1 VNIVSKKMSGN
12 GSSGSDEEEPKEDS
26 STRTSAVYTESD
38 FLQDVLAGEMSLS
51 PSKLMALDDGIVLKY
66 SLLIASLI
74 GHLGSLVGPSVN
86 ISSSPDGTPSIR
98 RDSAIANPH
107 FLGLLRAFS
116 IKCMSSRPLK
126 LRFAL
131 LLDVAKLDVLEK
143 FFNPIVHYDN
153 NCYDATPDVDVPTD
167 DMHFA
172 SDYKQDAPDNVEPT
186 EKYKQMS
193 IASVRAEDLLQSD
206 KLLREYAHRRFFHPR
221 SGIALKAK
229 RRGLNSYSNAFSE
242 YNAVLYLMQDLKVS
256 EKAIASA
263 VGTRMAE
270 AGIIKRVSKSFGSS
284 TKSAFGF
291 GREVYVRSATA
302 PPTVSFRAL
311 DIKDGDGATDEEK
324 QSGPAIDIMF
334 GMDVVD
340 MQSLAFW
347 KTNLFAKTLEEGS
360 NFGTF
365 AVVHPMAIA
374 DTEAEIENPSN
385 KELASSR
392 SHGGC
397 VIHRVDVKKVFS
409 SMAKPGIISLLSYP
423 TGAVLLPEDQA
434 EVVEVAPRMIAKAG
448 DNLMQDLSV
457 SIAFRIMN
465 NVWQS
470 DGDRFGGSDQAPF
483 SFAYD
488 VLPTGPR
495 AGLLE
500 VVSGLSPLND
510 YDWAAWTSKYAD
522 NKDAL
527 DSMVRSAAGCS
538 VAQYILGCGDRHF
551 DNIQIKDGEVLLHID
566 FGMILG
572 ENPAFKTPRFSIS
585 GAQEKAFKETNIW
598 EPFVELCGQ
607 AFLSLRSRSAELM
620 RLVALVLHHAGRPR
634 TKILKYLASKQS
646 LNIDEVDEEK
656 AAKFVCDQ
664 VRSSST
670 NWELILRKFTH
681 DRVDPLFFKAV
692 EAAPAGLVAAVEKL
706 YDKP

>member
-1 VNIVSKKMSGN
+1 MG
-12 GSSGSDEEEPKEDS
+12 DS
-26 STRTSAVYTESD
+26 SVATVYTESD

-51 PSKLMALDDGIVLKY
+51 PSKLLALDDAIVLKY

-74 GHLGSLVGPSVN
+74 GHLGGLVGPSVN
-86 ISSSPDGTPSIR
+86 IASSPDDTPAIR

-107 FLGLLRAFS
+107 FLSLLRAFS

-143 FFNPIVHYDN
+143 FLNPIVLYDN
-153 NCYDATPDVDVPTD
+153 SCYDSIPDVDVPTD
-167 DMHFA
+167 GMHFA
-172 SDYKQDAPDNVEPT
+172 SDYKQDASDNMEPT
-186 EKYKQMS
+186 EKFKQLS

-206 KLLREYAHRRFFHPR
+206 KLLKEYAHRRFFHPR
-221 SGIALKAK
+221 SGIALKTK
-229 RRGLNSYSNAFSE
+229 RRGLNTYSNAFSE
-242 YNAVLYLMQDLKVS
+242 YNAVLCLMQDLKVS

-263 VGTRMAE
+263 VGTRMVE
-270 AGIIKRVSKSFGSS
+270 TGIIRRVSKSFGSS
-284 TKSAFGF
+284 ARSAFGF
-291 GREVYVRSATA
+291 GKEVYVRSASA
-302 PPTVSFRAL
+302 PPAVSFRAL
-311 DIKDGDGATDEEK
+311 DIKNGDDGDGGADGGK
-324 QSGPAIDIMF
+324 QSGSAIDIMF
-334 GMDVVD
+334 GMDIVD

-347 KTNLFAKTLEEGS
+347 KTNLFAKTLEEGK

-365 AVVHPMAIA
+365 AVVHPMAIMGVEA
-374 DTEAEIENPSN
+374 DKKDPSN
-385 KELASSR
+385 KEVAGGH
-392 SHGGC
+392 SHGGR

-409 SMAKPGIISLLSYP
+409 SMAKPGIISLSSYP

-434 EVVEVAPRMIAKAG
+434 EVVEVAPRMIAKVG
-448 DNLMQDLSV
+448 DNLLQDLSV

-465 NVWQS
+465 HVWQS
-470 DGDRFGGSDQAPF
+470 DGERFGGSDKAPF

-500 VVSGLSPLND
+500 VVSGLSSLND

-527 DSMVRSAAGCS
+527 DNMVRSAAGCS

-551 DNIQIKDGEVLLHID
+551 DNIQIKDGEQLLHID

-585 GAQEKAFKETNIW
+585 GAQENAFKATNIW
-598 EPFVELCGQ
+598 EPFVELCRQ

-646 LNIDEVDEEK
+646 LNINEGDEEK

-681 DRVDPLFFKAV
+681 DKVDPLFFKAV

-706 YDKP
+706 YMYDKP

>member
-1 VNIVSKKMSGN
+1 MSG
-12 GSSGSDEEEPKEDS
+12 GSDDEDPKMEDS
-26 STRTSAVYTESD
+26 SIATAYTESD

-51 PSKLMALDDGIVLKY
+51 PSKLLVLDDAIVLKY
-66 SLLIASLI
+66 SLLIASLVA
-74 GHLGSLVGPSVN
+74 HLGTLVGPSVN
-86 ISSSPDGTPSIR
+86 IASSSGDTPTIF

-107 FLGLLRAFS
+107 FLSLLRAFS

-153 NCYDATPDVDVPTD
+153 SCYDSIPDVDAPTD
-167 DMHFA
+167 DMHFT
-172 SDYKQDAPDNVEPT
+172 SDYKQDVEPT
-186 EKYKQMS
+186 EKFKQLS

-206 KLLREYAHRRFFHPR
+206 KLLKEYAHRRFFHPR
-221 SGIALKAK
+221 SGIALKTK
-229 RRGLNSYSNAFSE
+229 RRGLSTYSNAFSE
-242 YNAVLYLMQDLKVS
+242 YNAVLFLMQDLKVS

-263 VGTRMAE
+263 VGTRMVE
-270 AGIIKRVSKSFGSS
+270 TGIIRRVSKSFGSS
-284 TKSAFGF
+284 TRSAFGF
-291 GREVYVRSATA
+291 GREVYVRSASA
-302 PPTVSFRAL
+302 PSAVSFRAL
-311 DIKDGDGATDEEK
+311 DIKNGDDSDGVADEGK

-334 GMDVVD
+334 GMDIVD

-347 KTNLFAKTLEEGS
+347 KTNLFAKTLEEGK

-365 AVVHPMAIA
+365 AVVHPMAIMGAEA
-374 DTEAEIENPSN
+374 DNEDTSN
-385 KELASSR
+385 KEMTSGHSY
-392 SHGGC
+392 GGC

-409 SMAKPGIISLLSYP
+409 SMAKPGIISLSSYP

-434 EVVEVAPRMIAKAG
+434 EVVEVAPRMIAKVG
-448 DNLMQDLSV
+448 DNLLQDLSV

-465 NVWQS
+465 HVWQS
-470 DGDRFGGSDQAPF
+470 DGERFGGSDKAPF

-500 VVSGLSPLND
+500 VVSGLSSLND
-510 YDWAAWTSKYAD
+510 YDWAAWTSKYAG

-527 DSMVRSAAGCS
+527 DNMVRSAAGCS

-551 DNIQIKDGEVLLHID
+551 DNIQIKDGEMLLHID

-585 GAQEKAFKETNIW
+585 GAQEKAFKATNIW
-598 EPFVELCGQ
+598 EPFVELCRQ

-634 TKILKYLASKQS
+634 TKILKYLASKHS
-646 LNIDEVDEEK
+646 LNIDEADEEK

-681 DRVDPLFFKAV
+681 DKVDPLFFKAV

>member
-1 VNIVSKKMSGN
+1 MSERG
-12 GSSGSDEEEPKEDS
+12 GSSGGGSDDEDPKMEDS
-26 STRTSAVYTESD
+26 ATATVYTESD

-51 PSKLMALDDGIVLKY
+51 PSKLLALDDAIVLKY

-74 GHLGSLVGPSVN
+74 GHLGALVGSSVN
-86 ISSSPDGTPSIR
+86 NIASSPDGTPTVR

-107 FLGLLRAFS
+107 FLSLLRAFS

-153 NCYDATPDVDVPTD
+153 SCYDSTPDVDVPTG

-172 SDYKQDAPDNVEPT
+172 SDYKQDASENVEPT
-186 EKYKQMS
+186 ERFKQLS

-206 KLLREYAHRRFFHPR
+206 KLLKEYAHRRFFHPR
-221 SGIALKAK
+221 SGIALKTK
-229 RRGLNSYSNAFSE
+229 RRGLNTYSNAFSE
-242 YNAVLYLMQDLKVS
+242 YNAVLFLMQDLKAS

-263 VGTRMAE
+263 VGTRMVE
-270 AGIIKRVSKSFGSS
+270 TGIIRRVSKSFGSS
-284 TKSAFGF
+284 TRSAFGF
-291 GREVYVRSATA
+291 GKEVYVRSASA
-302 PPTVSFRAL
+302 PPAVSFRAL
-311 DIKDGDGATDEEK
+311 DIKNGDDSDGVADEGK
-324 QSGPAIDIMF
+324 QSGPAIDILF
-334 GMDVVD
+334 GMDIVD

-347 KTNLFAKTLEEGS
+347 KTNLFAKTLEEGK

-365 AVVHPMAIA
+365 AVVHPMAIMSAEA
-374 DTEAEIENPSN
+374 DNEDPSN
-385 KELASSR
+385 KEVSGGH

-409 SMAKPGIISLLSYP
+409 SMAKPGIISLSSYP

-434 EVVEVAPRMIAKAG
+434 EVVEVAPRMIAKVG
-448 DNLMQDLSV
+448 DNLLQDLSV

-465 NVWQS
+465 HVWQS
-470 DGDRFGGSDQAPF
+470 DGERFGGSDKAPF

-500 VVSGLSPLND
+500 VVSGLSSLND
-510 YDWAAWTSKYAD
+510 YDWAAWTSKYAA

-527 DSMVRSAAGCS
+527 DNMVRSAAGCS

-551 DNIQIKDGEVLLHID
+551 DNIQIKDGEMLLHID

-598 EPFVELCGQ
+598 EPFVELCRQ

-634 TKILKYLASKQS
+634 TKILKYLASKHS
-646 LNIDEVDEEK
+646 LNIDVDEEK

-681 DRVDPLFFKAV
+681 DKVDPLFFKAV

>member
-1 VNIVSKKMSGN
+1 MSERG
-12 GSSGSDEEEPKEDS
+12 GSSSGGGSDDEDPKMEDS
-26 STRTSAVYTESD
+26 SAAIATVYTESD
-38 FLQDVLAGEMSLS
+38 FLQDVLDDAIVL
-51 PSKLMALDDGIVLKY
+51 PSKLLALDDAIVLKY
-66 SLLIASLI
+66 SLLIASLVA
-74 GHLGSLVGPSVN
+74 HLGTLVGPSVN
-86 ISSSPDGTPSIR
+86 IASSSGDTLTIR

-107 FLGLLRAFS
+107 FLSLLRAFS

-153 NCYDATPDVDVPTD
+153 NCYNSTPEVDVPTGD
-167 DMHFA
+167 LHFA
-172 SDYKQDAPDNVEPT
+172 SDYKQDASDNVEPT
-186 EKYKQMS
+186 EKFKQLS

-206 KLLREYAHRRFFHPR
+206 KLLKEYAHRRFFHPR
-221 SGIALKAK
+221 SGIALKTK
-229 RRGLNSYSNAFSE
+229 RRGLSTYSNAFSE

-263 VGTRMAE
+263 VGTRMVE
-270 AGIIKRVSKSFGSS
+270 TGIIRRVSKSFGSS
-284 TKSAFGF
+284 SRSAFGF
-291 GREVYVRSATA
+291 GKEVYVRSASA
-302 PPTVSFRAL
+302 PPAVSFRAL
-311 DIKDGDGATDEEK
+311 DIKNGDDSVGVADEGK

-334 GMDVVD
+334 GMDIVD

-347 KTNLFAKTLEEGS
+347 KTNLFAKTLEEGK

-365 AVVHPMAIA
+365 AVVHPMAIMGAEA
-374 DTEAEIENPSN
+374 DNEDPSN
-385 KELASSR
+385 MSGGH

-409 SMAKPGIISLLSYP
+409 SMAKPGIISLSSYP

-434 EVVEVAPRMIAKAG
+434 EVVEVAPRMIAKVG
-448 DNLMQDLSV
+448 DNLLQDLSV

-465 NVWQS
+465 HVWQS
-470 DGDRFGGSDQAPF
+470 DGERFGGSDKAPF

-500 VVSGLSPLND
+500 VVSGLSSLND
-510 YDWAAWTSKYAD
+510 YDWAAWTSKYAG

-527 DSMVRSAAGCS
+527 DNMVRSAAGCS

-551 DNIQIKDGEVLLHID
+551 DNIQIKDGEMLLHID

-585 GAQEKAFKETNIW
+585 GAQEKAFKATNIW
-598 EPFVELCGQ
+598 EPFVELCRQ

-620 RLVALVLHHAGRPR
+620 RLVSLVLHHAGRPR
-634 TKILKYLASKQS
+634 TKILKYLASKHS
-646 LNIDEVDEEK
+646 LNIDEADEEK

-681 DRVDPLFFKAV
+681 DKVDPLFFKAV

>member
-1 VNIVSKKMSGN
+1 MG
-12 GSSGSDEEEPKEDS
+12 GSASDNDEEQQPPQEAVEDS
-26 STRTSAVYTESD
+26 AADADAPAVYTESA
-38 FLQDVLAGEMSLS
+38 FLRDVLLGEMSLT
-51 PSKLMALDDGIVLKY
+51 PSKLLALDDSIVLRY
-66 SLLIASLI
+66 SLLISSLI
-74 GHLGSLVGPSVN
+74 AHLGSLVGPSVN
-86 ISSSPDGTPSIR
+86 VSSSPDGTPTIR

-107 FLGLLRAFS
+107 FLSLLRAFS
-116 IKCMSSRPLK
+116 LKCMSSRPLK

-143 FFNPIVHYDN
+143 FFNPIVHYDD
-153 NCYDATPDVDVPTD
+153 NCYDSILDVDAAAGD
-167 DMHFA
+167 IHFA
-172 SDYKQDAPDNVEPT
+172 SDYKQDASDNVEPT
-186 EKYKQMS
+186 EKFKQMS
-193 IASVRAEDLLQSD
+193 IASVGAEDLLQSD
-206 KLLREYAHRRFFHPR
+206 KLLREYAQRRFFHPR

-229 RRGLNSYSNAFSE
+229 RRGLHSYSNAFSE

-256 EKAIASA
+256 EKAVASA
-263 VGTRMAE
+263 VGTRMVE
-270 AGIIKRVSKSFGSS
+270 AGIIERVSKSFGGS

-291 GREVYVRSATA
+291 GREVYVRADAVARPS
-302 PPTVSFRAL
+302 VSFRAL
-311 DIKDGDGATDEEK
+311 DTKDDDD
-324 QSGPAIDIMF
+324 SPSSAIDVMF

-347 KTNLFAKTLEEGS
+347 KTNLFAKTLEEGG

-365 AVVHPMAIA
+365 AVVHPMAIMDAEA
-374 DTEAEIENPSN
+374 DNEDQVDRKVAG
-385 KELASSR
+385 
-392 SHGGC
+392 SHGGF
-397 VIHRVDVKKVFS
+397 VVHRVDVKKVFS
-409 SMAKPGIISLLSYP
+409 SMAKPGIISMSSYP
-423 TGAVLLPEDQA
+423 TGAVLLPEEQA
-434 EVVEVAPRMIAKAG
+434 EVVEIAPRMIAKTG
-448 DNLMQDLSV
+448 DNLLQDLSV

-465 NVWQS
+465 HVWQK
-470 DGDRFGGSDQAPF
+470 DIDRFGGADKAPF

-500 VVSGLSPLND
+500 VVSGLSSLND
-510 YDWAAWTSKYAD
+510 YDWAAWTAKYAD

-538 VAQYILGCGDRHF
+538 IAQYVLGCGDRHF
-551 DNIQIKDGEVLLHID
+551 DNICIVEDEVLMHID

-585 GAQEKAFKETNIW
+585 GAQEKAFKDVKIW
-598 EPFVELCGQ
+598 EPFVEMCGQ
-607 AFLSLRSRSAELM
+607 AYLSLRSRSAELM

-634 TKILKYLASKQS
+634 TKILKYLASKSS
-646 LNIDEVDEEK
+646 LNIDEDDEEK